1 MPTNLNVQYS
11 LRSSLNAFSCASLCC
26 VCTQRLP
33 DGLAKDIFSL
43 FNENQN
49 IPADVHFT
57 YIHSV
62 LRLSQKLF
70 QLTALFPLFF
80 FFLRSFSKTL
90 MLAFQVWSLHYV
102 ASLYLPYLKGLENS
116 LFPHLNRTIPVKFP
130 S

>member
-62 LRLSQKLF
+62 LRLSQKMF

-80 FFLRSFSKTL
+80 FFLKKFFKNID
-90 MLAFQVWSLHYV
+90 AGIPSLES
-102 ASLYLPYLKGLENS
+102 SLRGFFVSSLSKGLG
-116 LFPHLNRTIPVKFP
+116 KFP
-130 S
+130 LSSS